1 MKKLF
6 VLFALLLAGAAHAL
20 PVQFVVDARAN
31 SSSGGTGLNTGLFFT
46 TGDTIDLAVDP
57 ADLWNAGA
65 LPRWS
70 NADGLIGDLFATG
83 SDESGQVA
91 GTKIGQSF
99 GSHTQSGFSAPFGSL
114 VGSLGSTFFLL
125 GTSFDG
131 PAPDTGTLLLHYWD
145 SNYHDNT
152 HAVTVTI
159 GDRSP
164 AAAVPAPGILL
175 LLGLGLIAMGWTR
188 RT

>member
-6 VLFALLLAGAAHAL
+6 VLFALLLTGAAHAL

-31 SSSGGTGLNTGLFFT
+31 SSSGGTGLDTGLFFT
-46 TGDTIDLAVDP
+46 TGDTIDLTADP
-57 ADLWNAGA
+57 DDLWNAGP

-83 SDESGQVA
+83 SDESGQSL
-91 GTKIGQSF
+91 GTKIGRSF
-99 GSHTQSGFSAPFGSL
+99 GNHTQNGLSAPFGSL
-114 VGSLGSTFFLL
+114 VGSLGTTFFLL

-131 PAPDTGTLLLHYWD
+131 PAPDTGTLLLYYWD
-145 SNYHDNT
+145 SNNHDNT
-152 HAVTVTI
+152 NSVTVTI
-159 GDRSP
+159 GDSSP

-175 LLGLGLIAMGWTR
+175 LLGLGLVAMGWTR